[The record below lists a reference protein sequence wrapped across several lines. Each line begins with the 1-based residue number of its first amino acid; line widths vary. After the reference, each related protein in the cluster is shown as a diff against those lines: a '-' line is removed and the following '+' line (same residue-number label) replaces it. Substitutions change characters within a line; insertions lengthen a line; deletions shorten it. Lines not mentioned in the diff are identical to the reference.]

1 MVESKE
7 LAEVDGALR
16 SVIDVLHDGHQGL
29 LQIGEHLKNE
39 TTKLYILSESQV
51 RAEYAAELEN
61 ELHRHGERDVN
72 EGGTASGTLH
82 RVWGDLKALMG
93 ADDRSLLTTAEQG
106 EDEAVKGYEKALEAV
121 MPGDIRDLLVTQ
133 KKHIAHSHNKIRDL
147 RDGIAA

>member
-106 EDEAVKGYEKALEAV
+106 EDEVVKGYEKALEAV

>member
-1 MVESKE
+1 MAESKE

-16 SVIDVLHDGHQGL
+16 SVIDVLHDSHQGL

-61 ELHRHGERDVN
+61 ELHRHGDRDVN

-82 RVWGDLKALMG
+82 RVWGDLKAYLG
-93 ADDRSLLTTAEQG
+93 ADDRNLLTTAEQG
-106 EDEAVKGYEKALEAV
+106 EDEAVKAYAIALEAV
-121 MPGDIRDLLVTQ
+121 LPGDIRELLEAQ
-133 KKHIAHSHNKIRDL
+133 KKHIAHSHNKVRDL